1 MRTSGPDGHSLAHM
15 LRAASRAIHGEVAR
29 QRRKNVPIWGGFL
42 NHEHGVRRSI
52 LITLMAVACL
62 SIAACQDQGNKQSG
76 GETRRQ
82 EQSGKA
88 SAGETRG
95 TGPVRTACQAETEKF
110 CPGEEQAG
118 RCLRNRS
125 PDELSETCRAALANR
140 GSR

>member
-1 MRTSGPDGHSLAHM
+1 MAQGAGLHPMRTSGPDGHSLAHM

-76 GETRRQ
+76 GETR
-82 EQSGKA
+82 
-88 SAGETRG
+88 G